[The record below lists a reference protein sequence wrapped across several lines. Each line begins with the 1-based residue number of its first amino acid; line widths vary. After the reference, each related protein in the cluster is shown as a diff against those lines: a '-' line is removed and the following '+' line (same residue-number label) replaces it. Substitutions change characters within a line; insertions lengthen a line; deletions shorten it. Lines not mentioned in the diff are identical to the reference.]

1 MTIGHLEID
10 GDSHTRKENW
20 FGMTRSNGPT
30 NSNLPHCCVKPITTI
45 EIYGGYILDNRNYIK
60 WIRSK
65 VGHEKIILAFAG
77 GCIFNE
83 RGEVLLQKRTDSS
96 KWGFPGGAIELGET
110 PQIAAVREVKEE
122 TGLDVEAGKLLGIYT
137 DLDMEYPNG
146 DKAQSILLAFE
157 LKVIGGELSC
167 DKQETLELK
176 YFPVDDVPDLFCK
189 QHEELLQTIQS
200 R

>member
-1 MTIGHLEID
+1 M
-10 GDSHTRKENW
+10 
-20 FGMTRSNGPT
+20 
-30 NSNLPHCCVKPITTI
+30 
-45 EIYGGYILDNRNYIK
+45 DNRNYIK

-65 VGHEKIILAFAG
+65 VGHEKIILVFAG

-83 RGEVLLQKRTDSS
+83 KGEVLLQKRADSS

-110 PQIAAVREVKEE
+110 PQIATIREVKEE
-122 TGLDVEAGKLLGIYT
+122 TGLDVEVGKLIGIYT

-146 DKAQSILLAFE
+146 DKAQSICLAFE

-167 DKQETLELK
+167 DKQETLELR
-176 YFPVDDVPDLFCK
+176 YFPVDNAPDLFCK
-189 QHEELLQTIQS
+189 QHEELLHTIQS